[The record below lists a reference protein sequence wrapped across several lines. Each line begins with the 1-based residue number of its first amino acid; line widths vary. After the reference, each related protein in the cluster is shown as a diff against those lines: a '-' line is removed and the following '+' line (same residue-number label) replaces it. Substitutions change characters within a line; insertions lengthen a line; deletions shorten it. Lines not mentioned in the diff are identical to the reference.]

1 MLIACHDDES
11 EIRSIVYSIVK
22 IISRYLEGPHMS
34 KEKSQDVVQPKRN
47 LPSNNDDQVR
57 LFLARSTVGL
67 MYLTL
72 LAYIITRDIVVLG
85 TTTIVGVA
93 VIAVF
98 RFFFT
103 IR

>member
-1 MLIACHDDES
+1 MEGLNMS
-11 EIRSIVYSIVK
+11 EDKPQDITQ
-22 IISRYLEGPHMS
+22 P
-34 KEKSQDVVQPKRN
+34 EKKLS
-47 LPSNNDDQVR
+47 SNQDDQVR

-72 LAYIITRDIVVLG
+72 LAFIFTRDVMILG

>member
-1 MLIACHDDES
+1 MS
-11 EIRSIVYSIVK
+11 EDKPQDITQ
-22 IISRYLEGPHMS
+22 P
-34 KEKSQDVVQPKRN
+34 EKKLS
-47 LPSNNDDQVR
+47 SNQDDQVR

-72 LAYIITRDIVVLG
+72 LAFIFTRDVMILG